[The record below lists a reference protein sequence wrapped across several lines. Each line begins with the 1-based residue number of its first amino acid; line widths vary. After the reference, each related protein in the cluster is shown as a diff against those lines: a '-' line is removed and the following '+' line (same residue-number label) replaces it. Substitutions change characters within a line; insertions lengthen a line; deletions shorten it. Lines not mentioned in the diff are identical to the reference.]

1 MINSYIRHKLQMPD
15 CDLSRAIDKTIAILF
30 SCKRAKLDEAEETR
44 LVNEAEHQIKE
55 LFTKYGHLLK

>member
-1 MINSYIRHKLQMPD
+1 MPD